1 MAKGTFRLQMRKVC
15 EDYLRWGIHPY
26 LGEALILARGDQ
38 AATLG
43 KKLAHLSTLVSS
55 SPSKMLWQ
63 QETFPF
69 ALAAG
74 NLEIRHLVTDSAKCL
89 LGLYSFISLCL
100 NNSMINLSFVGS
112 VLFFFLFDSLRD
124 IGLYAI
130 GLSNDSNSHSKSV
143 LNKLLAKSTQFLG
156 MALMLPPH
164 NKN

>member
-112 VLFFFLFDSLRD
+112 VLFFF
-124 IGLYAI
+124 I
-130 GLSNDSNSHSKSV
+130 
-143 LNKLLAKSTQFLG
+143 
-156 MALMLPPH
+156 
-164 NKN
+164 